1 MKIPSALT
9 GWKLAASAG
18 LLALAGVA
26 GVASAQPLKVGAI
39 FTQEGPAAAYG
50 IDALN
55 GARIAVD
62 EINQKGGVK
71 GRKLELDLHDDKGD
85 AATAA
90 ALMRKIAADDQVPV
104 VLFAPRSPVL
114 IALSKM
120 APQIGISLIGIGSS
134 SPWPGEFNDWTFRF
148 SQVDSVVAQALW
160 PQIKPRFGV
169 QTVATIYALDDEW
182 AKSMADLTD
191 KLAPANG
198 VKVTAKE
205 SFKTKDTDFRAA
217 LTKIAANPP
226 DLLAV
231 IGLEN
236 EASLIMKQARQLGI
250 KSRFLGYSSFSSPKL
265 LELAGP
271 AAEGSVTGVAFMQD
285 ADRPA
290 TKAFVQDYK
299 SRYGKDAPAN
309 AAHAYDAVLALAK
322 ALQTA
327 PKLDRVSVRKSMAS
341 LSQIEGATGRLGMSG
356 KGDAQRE
363 VFVVQIKKGT
373 YVELK

>member
-1 MKIPSALT
+1 MQPSRILS
-9 GWKLAASAG
+9 GWKAAAFAC
-18 LLALAGVA
+18 LFAAAGVA
-26 GVASAQPLKVGAI
+26 GAQPLKIGGI

-55 GARIAVD
+55 GVRIAVD

-90 ALMRKIAADDQVPV
+90 ALMRKISADADVPA

-120 APQIGISLIGIGSS
+120 APQVGISLIGIGSS
-134 SPWPGEFNDWTFRF
+134 SPWPGEFNEWTFRF
-148 SQVDSVVAQALW
+148 SQVDSVVAQSLW

-191 KLAPANG
+191 KLAPASG
-198 VKVTAKE
+198 VKVIGKE

-265 LELAGP
+265 LELAGA
-271 AAEGSVTGVAFMQD
+271 AAEGSVTGVAFLQD
-285 ADRPA
+285 GDRPA
-290 TKAFVQDYK
+290 TKAFVQAYK
-299 SRYGKDAPAN
+299 ARYGKDAPAN
-309 AAHAYDAVLALAK
+309 AAHGYDAVVALAK
-322 ALQTA
+322 ALESA
-327 PKLDRVSVRKSMAS
+327 PKLDRVSVRNSLGA

-363 VFVVQIKKGT
+363 AFVVQIDKGT
-373 YVELK
+373 YVRLK

>member
-1 MKIPSALT
+1 MARSRIVAASKAALGT
-9 GWKLAASAG
+9 LLLAAAG
-18 LLALAGVA
+18 WVA
-26 GVASAQPLKVGAI
+26 AQPIKIGGI

-55 GARIAVD
+55 GARLAID
-62 EINQKGGVK
+62 ELNAKGGVK
-71 GRKLELDLHDDKGD
+71 GRPLALDLHDDKGD

-90 ALMRKIAADDQVPV
+90 ALMRKIAADQDIPA

-120 APQIGISLIGIGSS
+120 APQVGISLIGIGSS

-148 SQVDSVVAQALW
+148 SQVDSVVAQAMW
-160 PQIKPRFGV
+160 PQIKPRLGV
-169 QTVATIYALDDEW
+169 QTAATIYALDDEW

-191 KLAPANG
+191 KLAPENG
-198 VKVTAKE
+198 VKVIAKE
-205 SFKTKDTDFRAA
+205 SFKTKDTDFRAS

-226 DLLAV
+226 DLLVV

-265 LELAGP
+265 IELAGG
-271 AAEGSVTGVAFMQD
+271 AAQDAVTGVAFLQEI
-285 ADRPA
+285 DRPQ
-290 TKAFVQDYK
+290 TRAFVQAYK
-299 SRYGKDAPAN
+299 ARYGKDAPAN

-322 ALQTA
+322 ALENA
-327 PKLDRVSVRKSMAS
+327 PKLDRVTVRQSLGS
-341 LSQIEGATGRLGMSG
+341 LSEVDGATGRLGMAG
-356 KGDAQRE
+356 KGDAKRE
-363 VFVVQIKKGT
+363 VFIVRIDKGT
-373 YVELK
+373 YAPL

>member
-1 MKIPSALT
+1 MTSIRFLT
-9 GWKLAASAG
+9 RWKLALSAC
-18 LLALAGVA
+18 LLAAAGIA
-26 GVASAQPLKVGAI
+26 GAETLKIGGI

-55 GARIAVD
+55 GARIAID
-62 EINQKGGVK
+62 EINQKGGIK

-85 AATAA
+85 TATAA
-90 ALMRKIAADDQVPV
+90 ALMRKIAADSEVPA

-134 SPWPGEFNDWTFRF
+134 SPWPGEFNEWTFRF

-160 PQIKPRFGV
+160 PQIKPKFNV
-169 QTVATIYALDDEW
+169 QTAATIYAVDDEW
-182 AKSMADLTD
+182 ANSMADLTD

-198 VKVTAKE
+198 IKMIGKE
-205 SFKTKDTDFRAA
+205 SFRTKDTDFRAA
-217 LTKIAANPP
+217 LTKLSANPP
-226 DLLAV
+226 DLLVV

-285 ADRPA
+285 VDRPV
-290 TKAFVQDYK
+290 TQAFVKAYK
-299 SRYGKDAPAN
+299 SRYSKDAPAN
-309 AAHAYDAVLALAK
+309 AAHAYDAVLVLSK
-322 ALQTA
+322 ALEAA
-327 PKLDRVSVRKSMAS
+327 PKLDRESVRIS
-341 LSQIEGATGRLGMSG
+341 LAGLKQVEGATGRLFMSG

-363 VFVVQIKKGT
+363 VFLVQIENGT
-373 YVELK
+373 YARLK

>member
-1 MKIPSALT
+1 MKPSRFFSTWKVAL
-9 GWKLAASAG
+9 SAG
-18 LLALAGVA
+18 LIAVAGVA
-26 GVASAQPLKVGAI
+26 GAQPIKVGGI

-55 GARIAVD
+55 GVRIAVD
-62 EINQKGGVK
+62 EINKKGGVK
-71 GRKLELDLHDDKGD
+71 GRQLELDLHDDKGD

-90 ALMRKIAADDQVPV
+90 ALMRKIAGDEQVPA

-120 APQIGISLIGIGSS
+120 APQVGISLVGIGSS
-134 SPWPGEFNDWTFRF
+134 SPWPGEFNEWTFRF
-148 SQVDSVVAQALW
+148 SQVDSGVAQSMW

-198 VKVTAKE
+198 VKVIGKE
-205 SFKTKDTDFRAA
+205 SFKTKDTDFRAP

-250 KSRFLGYSSFSSPKL
+250 KSKFLGYSSFSSPKL

-271 AAEGSVTGVAFMQD
+271 AAEGSITGVAFLQE
-285 ADRPA
+285 ADRPG
-290 TKAFVQDYK
+290 TKAFVQAYK
-299 SRYGKDAPAN
+299 ARYGKDAPAN
-309 AAHAYDAVLALAK
+309 AAHGYDAVIALAT
-322 ALQTA
+322 ALEKA
-327 PKLDRVSVRKSMAS
+327 PKLDRVSVRKSLGAIS
-341 LSQIEGATGRLGMSG
+341 DIDGATGRLRMSG
-356 KGDAQRE
+356 KGDAQRD
-363 VFVVQIKKGT
+363 VFVVQIKNGT
-373 YVELK
+373 YVPLK